1 MFLFVVIKGSPRVNF
16 NYKTMITFLKK
27 KTIFIYNYYKE
38 KFIIVDLIMINA
50 E

>member
-1 MFLFVVIKGSPRVNF
+1 
-16 NYKTMITFLKK
+16 MITFLKK